1 MVAIATAVVTL
12 SQVKTI
18 QVRVETKRRLEM
30 LGKKGDTF
38 DDVICKLIDSYM
50 IQRGVEVTPV
60 ADRPR

>member
-1 MVAIATAVVTL
+1 MAATVVTL

-38 DDVICKLIDSYM
+38 DDVICKLIDSY
-50 IQRGVEVTPV
+50 INKRSVEVAPV
-60 ADRPR
+60 S

>member
-1 MVAIATAVVTL
+1 M

-18 QVRVETKRRLEM
+18 QVRIETKRRLEM

-50 IQRGVEVTPV
+50 NQRSVQVPPV
-60 ADRPR
+60 S

>member
-1 MVAIATAVVTL
+1 MAPIAAAAVTL

-38 DDVICKLIDSYM
+38 DDIICKLINSYSNLR
-50 IQRGVEVTPV
+50 IVEATP
-60 ADRPR
+60 AS

>member
-1 MVAIATAVVTL
+1 MAAAIVAAVLTL

-38 DDVICKLIDSYM
+38 DDVICKLIDSYVT
-50 IQRGVEVTPV
+50 QRGVVVTPV
-60 ADRPR
+60 S

>member
-1 MVAIATAVVTL
+1 LVAIAAAVVTL

-38 DDVICKLIDSYM
+38 DDVICKLIDSYVN
-50 IQRGVEVTPV
+50 QRRVEVTPV
-60 ADRPR
+60 S